1 MGATRQRILYASK
14 AVNVGGTN
22 LPGVQSCTY
31 GFELARTDVQAF
43 GKLAAHDR
51 LLTTTPTV
59 TVEVQRLA
67 EKSTGIIT
75 KAKVLTNAAA
85 SMTDV
90 VIALDDGGT
99 DPDHRDFSTAT
110 AKIQAKGC
118 FVSSATAEASVGAFA
133 LQTVGFEG
141 TGIDTN
147 GTIGAPGTATASPQE
162 RINVGTQFSGGSF
175 LDVEGVA
182 QSCNM
187 TVNITREVLEKFHR
201 RFSDQRLIQ
210 FPSSATMTQEGLD
223 LKNKI
228 DFDTA
233 SKFSESSA
241 GMVNAIFK
249 IDTKK
254 YGLTGAIADSVTF
267 NGGIGDNHTVSVVY
281 SASIGSLTDT
291 VHNFSWHE

>member
-1 MGATRQRILYASK
+1 MASRQRILYASK

-67 EKSTGIIT
+67 EKSTGIVT
-75 KAKVLTNAAA
+75 KQKIMTNAAA
-85 SMTDV
+85 NMTTI
-90 VIALDDGGT
+90 VIGLDNGGS
-99 DPDHRDFSTAT
+99 DPDHRDFTSVTT
-110 AKIQAKGC
+110 KIEAKGC

-141 TGIDTN
+141 TGLGTG
-147 GTIGAPGTATASPQE
+147 GTIGVPATATASPQE
-162 RINVGTQFSGGSF
+162 RVSIGTQFSGGSF

-187 TVNITREVLEKFHR
+187 TVNVTREILEKFHK

-223 LKNKI
+223 LKNTV
-228 DFDTA
+228 DFTEA
-233 SKFSESSA
+233 TKFSEASA
-241 GMVNAIFK
+241 GRINAIFK

-281 SASIGSLTDT
+281 SASIGSLADT
-291 VHNFSWHE
+291 THNFSWHE